1 MSARIPVIKFGGVTL
16 QGLSRFGPDEE
27 RLLDEC
33 HRQRNLNE
41 MYRLLAQRRNLAR
54 AHRLE
59 EVAEDFIRPLCQ
71 SDCTPVVVVSA
82 FDWAT
87 DKLEQLAASLSS
99 DPDPREYAHLLMS
112 GELRANA
119 ALAIALVEAGLLAR
133 SLTGREA
140 GIITDKRPV
149 GALVERVEIDPDR
162 EVSLDQPLDLKGL
175 QALLDRQLPSRS
187 LFYIL
192 RLEGEFAYV
201 KTRSVPRQH
210 QPYPKL
216 SDVAARQPTFAFEN
230 TAGTL
235 VGLFCPYFVN
245 GANLPGYHFHFLNA
259 LRTGGGHVLD
269 LRLVRGKLTVD
280 TTPRYLLALPE
291 SGPFTAAKL
300 DKANTAEMQKVE
312 QDRK

>member
-1 MSARIPVIKFGGVTL
+1 MSLTRPFIALAVGVALCSAAQAAPDRDVLYQVSTL
-16 QGLSRFGPDEE
+16 DA
-27 RLLDEC
+27 
-33 HRQRNLNE
+33 
-41 MYRLLAQRRNLAR
+41 LLAGVFDR
-54 AHRLE
+54 
-59 EVAEDFIRPLCQ
+59 VASI
-71 SDCTPVVVVSA
+71 
-82 FDWAT
+82 
-87 DKLEQLAASLSS
+87 
-99 DPDPREYAHLLMS
+99 
-112 GELRANA
+112 GELLAHGDTGIGCFEALDGEMIVLNGKAYQVRADGSVHRATPSMGAPFA
-119 ALAIALVEAGLLAR
+119 AVTYL
-133 SLTGREA
+133 
-140 GIITDKRPV
+140 
-149 GALVERVEIDPDR
+149 DPDR